1 MAKTPKADK
10 KLHFDEYQLLAYRTA
25 NTHLE
30 RDWRIVVHALGLTG
44 EAGEVVD
51 NIKKRYGH
59 GHNLDLALLEKE
71 LGDVLWYIAALATEY
86 NLSLGDIAAK
96 NILKLKARYGDK
108 FSVAKSKNRR
118 E

>member
-25 NTHLE
+25 STLVG
-30 RDWRIVVHALGLTG
+30 RDQRIMIDALGL
-44 EAGEVVD
+44 AGEVGEVVEL
-51 NIKKRYGH
+51 IKKRYGH
-59 GHNLDLALLEKE
+59 GHNLDLATLEKE
-71 LGDVLWYIAALATEY
+71 LGDVLWYLAALATEY
-86 NLSLGDIAAK
+86 NMSLGDIAAK

-108 FSVAKSKNRR
+108 FSVEKSKNRR